1 MDTIIRDIF
10 RVAFGMTAVLFIN
23 PIWGQMKQ
31 ANEAFAHHHYDAAIQ
46 LYEKVI
52 RKDLDNGEA
61 VTSLAICYWKTEQ
74 NIQAEYWFNR
84 AVYMNE
90 DPEVKLRYSQSLIN
104 NEKYEM
110 AIKWLDKYIQAE
122 TDETKIKRAQHLSGY
137 CVALMNGTPLDERCE
152 LEPSTF
158 NSPSLDFAPHFHN
171 GKVYFITNRKGVTE
185 RGGEL
190 DPWTSQRFTDV
201 FEVNG
206 NEASPMNLKGVALS
220 PYHEGPMCFSKGGDE
235 LYMTV
240 SDFDEKKRK
249 FDKQKNTRVTIVS
262 YHLEGD
268 TWIFQGKLP
277 FHSSEFNSVHP
288 ALSPD
293 GLSLVFASDQSGGH
307 GGMDLYIS
315 HRESKKSAWGTPEL
329 FSTEI
334 NTEGNELFPSFDDDG
349 NLYFSSDLLIGLG
362 GLDIF
367 KCETTSTGFGKPE
380 NLGAPL
386 NSPKDDFGICWKDH
400 KSGYLSSNRN
410 ATEGDEIL
418 SFQYVEGIRVEGFV
432 QDCSN
437 GMPLAGATVKLTFN
451 QEERQTY
458 THVNGSWSVLLPMTD
473 AVTISSELTGYETS
487 SACVNEQT
495 FNLTGM
501 LNGDVL
507 QVSSYLSRNA
517 REISSNHYVRGQ
529 VLEMPFGTPMSDV
542 RIQAYQG
549 EKQIQSFHSN
559 AWGAFAMVVLPN
571 QEYVFTVDFSDGRA
585 DTLNF
590 LSSTENLQDPILF
603 EFWTE
608 SPIAKKEVVLSADM
622 PVYNNQVIQLY
633 HIYFERNDI
642 SLNAN
647 AEGDLDILFEVLQKH
662 PKMKGEIMAHAD
674 ARASH
679 AYNFKLS
686 QERADAART
695 YLVKK
700 GIDPF
705 RLRAHGYGETMPKTH
720 CPSPESCSEEEHAR
734 NRRVEFRVIDT
745 GEGIDTISRESVRFT
760 SN

>member
-1 MDTIIRDIF
+1 MDTITRDIF
-10 RVAFGMTAVLFIN
+10 RVAFAMAAVFYIS
-23 PIWGQMKQ
+23 PMWGQMKQ
-31 ANEAFAHHHYDAAIQ
+31 ANEAFSHHHYESAIQ
-46 LYEKVI
+46 LYEKAI

-61 VTSLAICYWKTEQ
+61 VTNLAICYWKTEQ
-74 NIQAEYWFNR
+74 NTEAEYWFNR

-110 AIKWLDKYIQAE
+110 AITWLDKYIQAE
-122 TDETKIKRAQHLSGY
+122 TDEAKIKRAQHLSEY
-137 CVALMNGTPLDERCE
+137 CVALMNGTPLDERCQ
-152 LEPSTF
+152 LEPTTF
-158 NSPSLDFAPHFHN
+158 NSPSLDFAPHVHQ

-201 FEVNG
+201 FEVSG
-206 NEASPMNLKGVALS
+206 NVATPMNINGVELT
-220 PYHEGPMCFSKGGDE
+220 PYHEGPMCFSKDGDE

-249 FDKQKNTRVTIVS
+249 FDKQRNTRVTIVS
-262 YHLEGD
+262 YALEGEK
-268 TWIFQGKLP
+268 WLFKGKLP
-277 FHSSEFNSVHP
+277 FHSSEFNTVHP

-293 GLSLVFASDQSGGH
+293 GLSLVFASDQPGGN

-315 HRESKKSAWGTPEL
+315 HRESKLSEWKTPEL
-329 FSTEI
+329 FSEEI
-334 NTEGNELFPSFDDDG
+334 NTEGNELFPSFDDAG

-367 KCETTSTGFGKPE
+367 KCEKTDEGFEKPE

-386 NSPKDDFGICWKDH
+386 NSPKDDFGISWKDH

-410 ATEGDEIL
+410 ATKGDEIL

-437 GMPLAGATVKLTFN
+437 GMPLAGATVKLIFN
-451 QEERQTY
+451 EEEKQTY
-458 THVNGSWSVLLPMTD
+458 THANGAWSVLLPMTTNVEITS
-473 AVTISSELTGYETS
+473 ALTGYES
-487 SACVNEQT
+487 SEACVNQQS
-495 FNLTGM
+495 FDLTGM
-501 LNGDVL
+501 QNGDVL
-507 QVSSYLSRNA
+507 QVSSHLSRNA
-517 REISSNHYVRGQ
+517 GEISSNHYVRGQ
-529 VLEMPFGTPMSDV
+529 VLEMPFGTPLADV
-542 RIQAYQG
+542 RIQVSG
-549 EKQIQSFHSN
+549 KGDESQSFHSN
-559 AWGAFAMVVLPN
+559 AWGAFAMAVLPD
-571 QEYVFTVDFSDGRA
+571 ETYVFTAEFADGSS
-585 DTLNF
+585 DTLKLN
-590 LSSTENLQDPILF
+590 SSPENLQNPIVL
-603 EFWTE
+603 EYWTE
-608 SPIAKKEVVLSADM
+608 VPVVQREAVLSPDM
-622 PVYNNQVIQLY
+622 PVYRDQIIQLY

-642 SLNAN
+642 SLNAD
-647 AEGDLDILFEVLQKH
+647 AKGDLDILFEVLQKH
-662 PKMKGEIMAHAD
+662 PKMTGEIMAHAD

-686 QERADAART
+686 QERADAAMA
-695 YLVKK
+695 YLVQK
-700 GIDPF
+700 GVDPS

-745 GEGIDTISRESVRFT
+745 GEGIDTVSRESVRFT